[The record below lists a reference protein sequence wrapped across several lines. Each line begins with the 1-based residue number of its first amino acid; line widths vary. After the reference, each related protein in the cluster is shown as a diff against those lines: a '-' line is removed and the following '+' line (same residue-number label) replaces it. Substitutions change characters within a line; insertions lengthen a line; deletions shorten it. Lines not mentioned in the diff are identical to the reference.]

1 MEDLM
6 SLLAAYRFTVSRIR
20 WMAFAIL
27 IALTTI
33 QASAP
38 AQAED
43 NAAQI
48 LKAMSDYVSSQQ
60 SISLTFNSDIEVI
73 TPEIQK
79 IQFASSGKLLLRRP
93 DKLRAN
99 RTGGYTDV
107 EIVFDGKT
115 VTVLGKNI
123 NAYAQSEVAGN
134 VDKLVDVLRDQYLLN
149 FREPIFCCP
158 IPTRC

>member
-6 SLLAAYRFTVSRIR
+6 SLLAAYRFTGSRIR

-33 QASAP
+33 LSASAP
-38 AQAED
+38 ARAED
-43 NAAQI
+43 DAAQI

-79 IQFASSGKLLLRRP
+79 IQFASSGKLLLRVPISSGPTELAAIPMSKSSSTARRSP
-93 DKLRAN
+93 FWA
-99 RTGGYTDV
+99 RT
-107 EIVFDGKT
+107 
-115 VTVLGKNI
+115 
-123 NAYAQSEVAGN
+123 SM
-134 VDKLVDVLRDQYLLN
+134 
-149 FREPIFCCP
+149 
-158 IPTRC
+158 PTRNLRLPATWTN